1 MNLLLFCLGLALLL
15 LGGDIVVRGA
25 TRLSHRLKVSP
36 LFVGI
41 IIVGFGTSLPE
52 IAVNIDAAL
61 RELPGLAIGN
71 VIGSNIA
78 NIMLILGTAAVICPV
93 TVQGLKVGPDY
104 TALIITTIMFAGFGL
119 IFGFIL
125 WWHGVLLLATIAGYI
140 TLTLRQAKSDTKSD
154 QDDIWPRTN
163 SFAVIFILLTIGFLA
178 LIGGAE
184 FLVRGAIGLSIILGI
199 SEETIGLTA
208 VAFGTSLPE
217 IAITSIAAWR
227 RNTQLCLGNV
237 IGSNLFNITV
247 ITGITALIIPL
258 PFSPEILD
266 FDLWVLILTSIYI
279 SVVLIVGK
287 RIKRVSGIILITLYL
302 IYISTHFF

>member
-1 MNLLLFCLGLALLL
+1 
-15 LGGDIVVRGA
+15 
-25 TRLSHRLKVSP
+25 
-36 LFVGI
+36 
-41 IIVGFGTSLPE
+41 
-52 IAVNIDAAL
+52 
-61 RELPGLAIGN
+61 
-71 VIGSNIA
+71 
-78 NIMLILGTAAVICPV
+78 
-93 TVQGLKVGPDY
+93 
-104 TALIITTIMFAGFGL
+104 
-119 IFGFIL
+119 
-125 WWHGVLLLATIAGYI
+125 
-140 TLTLRQAKSDTKSD
+140 